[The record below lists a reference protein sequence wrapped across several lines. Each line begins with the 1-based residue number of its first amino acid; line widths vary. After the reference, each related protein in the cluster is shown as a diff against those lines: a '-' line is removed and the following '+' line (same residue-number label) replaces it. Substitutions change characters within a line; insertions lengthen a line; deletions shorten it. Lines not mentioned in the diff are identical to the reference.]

1 MVVTKFYFHKE
12 DLLDIVLICFV
23 LEVGWRAKILAT
35 MGSVSTSGRKNNS
48 PCAGVSCFY
57 IMLFSDFAPRP
68 YIAISMCLRMA
79 VRVMM
84 PMISILPL
92 KV

>member
-1 MVVTKFYFHKE
+1 MF
-12 DLLDIVLICFV
+12 
-23 LEVGWRAKILAT
+23 
-35 MGSVSTSGRKNNS
+35 
-48 PCAGVSCFY
+48 
-57 IMLFSDFAPRP
+57 LF

>member
-1 MVVTKFYFHKE
+1 MH
-12 DLLDIVLICFV
+12 
-23 LEVGWRAKILAT
+23 
-35 MGSVSTSGRKNNS
+35 KNNIPLS
-48 PCAGVSCFY
+48 LKFSSEGG
-57 IMLFSDFAPRP
+57 MLLCVGERH
-68 YIAISMCLRMA
+68 IAISMCLRMA